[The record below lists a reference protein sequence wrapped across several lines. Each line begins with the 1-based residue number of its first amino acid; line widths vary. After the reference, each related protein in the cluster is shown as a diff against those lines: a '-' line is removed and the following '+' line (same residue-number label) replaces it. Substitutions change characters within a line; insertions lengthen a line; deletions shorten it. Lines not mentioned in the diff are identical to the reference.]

1 MLLQITL
8 MTRPLSEKSKGVWSR
23 DKLWMGPG
31 TVFDLWPSGQIMKL
45 RYNYI
50 IFPTS
55 CRLLATLLV
64 ATTLFGLAFY
74 TLWLR
79 PSFVSMVIFTTSPTT
94 TPSQDVKQ
102 GAGHK
107 PPSFIVPSSE
117 VKQELHHVHKPS
129 SQPNTSP
136 LDVKQQASQ
145 THKPSPP
152 NTEQGSYHTHKLPSH
167 ITPSQGVK
175 QGSYHTHKLPSHIT
189 PSQDVKQGSYHTHKL
204 PSHTN
209 PSLSDVKQE
218 SHKPANTD
226 NSSLATLLAG
236 LKFNNYGLV
245 ESSDQFVMQ
254 DIPCRY
260 S

>member
-1 MLLQITL
+1 
-8 MTRPLSEKSKGVWSR
+8 
-23 DKLWMGPG
+23 
-31 TVFDLWPSGQIMKL
+31 MKL

-50 IFPTS
+50 IFLTS

-102 GAGHK
+102 GTGHK
-107 PPSFIVPSSE
+107 PPSFTIPSSE
-117 VKQELHHVHKPS
+117 VKQGP
-129 SQPNTSP
+129 
-136 LDVKQQASQ
+136 
-145 THKPSPP
+145 
-152 NTEQGSYHTHKLPSH
+152 
-167 ITPSQGVK
+167 
-175 QGSYHTHKLPSHIT
+175 YHTHKLPSHIT

-204 PSHTN
+204 PSHIT

-226 NSSLATLLAG
+226 DSSLATLLAG